1 MKKALLSLIF
11 LTCLAALALTGCA
24 NFSTYVCYTYQL
36 DNGDAVEVELDTT
49 DGYTFSPDLP
59 FFVKKDGH
67 VLSRGAIITADE
79 YDAYLQAVQADP
91 TATILDSGKGDGIRY
106 TFYAYGEAEFDHLI
120 LISGSETGI
129 LLANPNSQEEAQACF
144 ERLTFRPAQP

>member
-1 MKKALLSLIF
+1 MKKCLLSLA
-11 LTCLAALALTGCA
+11 LLACLAAFSLTGCA
-24 NFSTYVCYTYQL
+24 NFSTYVSYTYQL
-36 DNGDAVEVELDTT
+36 DNGDAVAVKLDTT
-49 DGYTFSPDLP
+49 DGYTFSPDPP
-59 FFVKKDGH
+59 FSVKKDGH

-91 TATILDSGKGDGIRY
+91 TATILDSGKGNGIRY
-106 TFYAYGEAEFDHLI
+106 TFYAYGDAEFDHLI

-144 ERLTFRPAQP
+144 ERLTFRPAQ